1 MIRAMRILPALFALS
16 LFFSG
21 AALAAPSEEDKLFAQ
36 LHDAD
41 SPETAHPIEQKLDG
55 LFKVS
60 GSPSVDLLMTR
71 AQAALG
77 SADSG
82 TAKKL
87 LDAVTRVAP
96 NFAEGWRARAQIQ
109 AASGD
114 DAGAMVSLQK
124 AVSLNPRQF
133 EALADLGDMLEQYG
147 DKPGALKLY
156 RQALTVDP
164 QLAAASRR
172 EKALAKELEG
182 QGI

>member
-1 MIRAMRILPALFALS
+1 MRIFLAVFLLLPC
-16 LFFSG
+16 
-21 AALAAPSEEDKLFAQ
+21 AALAAPNEEDKLFQQ
-36 LHDAD
+36 LHVAD
-41 SPETAHPIEQKLDG
+41 SPEIAHPIEQKLDA
-55 LFKVS
+55 LFRAS

-71 AQAALG
+71 AAAALTG
-77 SADSG
+77 ADHD
-82 TAKKL
+82 TARKL

-96 NFAEGWRARAQIQ
+96 RFAEGWRVRAQMQ

-133 EALADLGDMLEQYG
+133 EAMSDLADMLEQYG

-156 RQALTVDP
+156 RQALALDP
-164 QLAAASRR
+164 QLVAASRR
-172 EKALAKELEG
+172 EKALAKEVEG

>member
-1 MIRAMRILPALFALS
+1 MRVFLAAFLLLLPSAVF
-16 LFFSG
+16 
-21 AALAAPSEEDKLFAQ
+21 AAPSDEDKLFTQ

-41 SPETAHPIEQKLDG
+41 SPETAHPIEQKLEG
-55 LFKVS
+55 MFRIS

-77 SADSG
+77 GADAG

-96 NFAEGWRARAQIQ
+96 DFAEGWRARAQIQ
-109 AASGD
+109 AAAGD
-114 DAGAMVSLQK
+114 DSGAMLSLQK
-124 AVSLNPRQF
+124 AVTLNPRQF
-133 EALADLGDMLEQYG
+133 EAMTDLADMLEQYG

-156 RQALTVDP
+156 RRALALDP

-172 EKALAKELEG
+172 EKALAKEVEG
-182 QGI
+182 HGI